1 MIEILIKLVCA
12 VFLMAFALVI
22 GFGLWRLIE
31 FPIRRGRESV
41 FDYVYVDDQG
51 RARELDDDEKE
62 FVTCTIIPDETNLY
76 IKPEYQSRRSDG
88 RLSGYLRRRQLPRNV
103 SVGPAPSDAVPGS

>member
-12 VFLMAFALVI
+12 VFLMAFAVVI

-31 FPIRRGRESV
+31 LPIRRSRESV
-41 FDYVYVDDQG
+41 FDYIYVDDQG

-62 FVTCTIIPDETNLY
+62 YVASAIIPDETDLH

-88 RLSGYLRRRQLPRNV
+88 RLSGYLRRRQLPRHI
-103 SVGPAPSDAVPGS
+103 SVGPAPSADPGS